1 MNKFY
6 ITTPIYYVTARP
18 HLGSLYS
25 TLFADV
31 LARWHKLNG
40 KKTFFLTGTDEHGQ
54 KIAQAA
60 QKAGMEPK
68 AFVDQF
74 IPAYQDTWKKFEID
88 YTYFVRTTDP
98 DHIRGAQA
106 FVQKLIDTGDIY
118 KAVYEGWYCTP
129 DETFV
134 THSQGSGQAH
144 KGEANSSSVRPEA
157 LEGQSGPACP
167 SCGRETVFVSE
178 STYFFKLSAYQDRL
192 LKFYK
197 DHPDFIVPK
206 ERANEVI
213 SFVESGLKDLSISR
227 TTVPW
232 GIPFPHDPEHTIY
245 VWTEALCNYIT
256 AIGYGNANKQDEFK
270 FWWPAD
276 VQVLGKDIVRF
287 HAVFWPAFLMAADLP
302 LPKQLLVHGW
312 IKVDE
317 QKMSKSLGNVV
328 DPMALYDAYGPEPLR
343 YYLLRQLPI
352 GQDGNFNIEEL
363 ETRITADL
371 ANDLGNLLNR
381 LVVLAAKNESMILHA
396 PKKWEG
402 AAELDLRDESLN
414 MVQEFED
421 YMKDFQFHHALGSLW
436 KFIHKINVYFHTQE
450 PWKVAAKDPKKF
462 AEILSATAHGLRLVA
477 ILLWPVMPKK
487 MERMLHSLG
496 VVFVPGQHTLED
508 VELGHW
514 GQTFMFTKIEN
525 LFEKIEKSDEKIEKS
540 EIDVLRAPSDFAK
553 ATPDRQDMVKDK
565 TDQTP
570 SARLASPSEL
580 GERSREGQTLDN
592 FIDITDLAKI
602 ELRVGTIIACETV
615 EKSDKL
621 LKMSVDLGELGVR
634 QILGGIRKHYQPEE
648 LIGRQGLFV
657 CNLKPRKML
666 GLESHGMMLIAQDA
680 NGKSQLMA
688 PAMGVPNGTRL
699 Q

>member
-31 LARWHKLNG
+31 LARWNTLNG

-74 IPAYQDTWKKFEID
+74 IPAYQETWKKFEID

-129 DETFV
+129 DETFITNV
-134 THSQGSGQAH
+134 
-144 KGEANSSSVRPEA
+144 SVRPEA
-157 LEGQSGPACP
+157 LEGQAAPLCP
-167 SCGRETVFVSE
+167 QCGRDTVFVSE
-178 STYFFKLSAYQDRL
+178 STYFFKLSKYQDRL
-192 LKFYK
+192 LKFYQ
-197 DHPDFIVPK
+197 DNPDFIVPR
-206 ERANEVI
+206 ERAHEVI

-256 AIGYGNANKQDEFK
+256 AIGYGNPNKQDEFNE
-270 FWWPAD
+270 WWPAD

-302 LPKQLLVHGW
+302 LPRQLLVHGW

-328 DPMALYDAYGPEPLR
+328 DPIALYDAYGPEPLR

-352 GQDGNFNIEEL
+352 NQDGNFSIHEL
-363 ETRITADL
+363 EQRITSDL

-381 LVVLAAKNESMILHA
+381 LVVLAAKNDSMILHA

-402 AAELDLRDESLN
+402 AQELDLRDESLN

-421 YMKDFQFHHALGSLW
+421 YMKDFQFHHALARLW
-436 KFIHKINVYFHTQE
+436 KFIHQVNVYFHTQE
-450 PWKVAAKDPKKF
+450 PWKVAAKDPKRF
-462 AEILSATAHGLRLVA
+462 GEILSATAHGLRVIA

-487 MERMLHSLG
+487 MEQMLQSLG
-496 VVFVPGQHTLED
+496 VSFVPGQQSLED

-525 LFEKIEKSDEKIEKS
+525 LFEKIEMKENKDTTVAQLSPDIAAEEK
-540 EIDVLRAPSDFAK
+540 
-553 ATPDRQDMVKDK
+553 
-565 TDQTP
+565 
-570 SARLASPSEL
+570 
-580 GERSREGQTLDN
+580 TLDN
-592 FIDITDLAKI
+592 FIDITDLIKVD
-602 ELRVGTIIACETV
+602 LRVGTIVACEIV

-634 QILGGIRKHYQPEE
+634 QILAGIRKHYQPEE

-657 CNLKPRKML
+657 CNLKPRKMA
-666 GLESHGMMLIAQDA
+666 GLESQGMMLIAQDA

-688 PAMGVPNGTRL
+688 PAAAVPNGTKL

>member
-6 ITTPIYYVTARP
+6 ITTPIYYVTAKP

-31 LARWHKLNG
+31 LTRWHKLKG
-40 KKTFFLTGTDEHGQ
+40 QQTFFLTGTDEHGQ
-54 KIAQAA
+54 KVAQAA

-68 AFVDQF
+68 VFVDQF
-74 IPAYQDTWKKFEID
+74 IPAYQEAWKKFEID
-88 YTYFVRTTDP
+88 YTHFVRTTDP
-98 DHIRGAQA
+98 EHIKGAQA

-118 KAVYEGWYCTP
+118 TAVYEGWYCVP
-129 DETFV
+129 DETFI
-134 THSQGSGQAH
+134 TEKSID
-144 KGEANSSSVRPEA
+144 SSSKAESPTELAEPE
-157 LEGQSGPACP
+157 GPDKQRRGPACP
-167 SCGRETVFVSE
+167 SCGRETVYLSE
-178 STYFFKLSAYQDRL
+178 MTYFFKLSAYQKRL
-192 LKFYK
+192 LDFYK
-197 DHPDFIVPK
+197 IHPDFIMPK
-206 ERANEVI
+206 ERANEVL

-256 AIGYGNANKQDEFK
+256 AIGYGDAAKQEEFK
-270 FWWPAD
+270 KWWPAD

-287 HAVFWPAFLMAADLP
+287 HAVFWPAFLMAAELP

-328 DPMALYDAYGPEPLR
+328 DPIALYDTYGADQLR
-343 YYLLRQLPI
+343 YYLMRQLPTN
-352 GQDGNFNIEEL
+352 QDGNFSIHEL
-363 ETRITADL
+363 EQRITSDL

-381 LVVLAAKNESMILHA
+381 LVVLAGKYDLMVLPA
-396 PKKWEG
+396 PTIWHHE
-402 AAELDLRDESLN
+402 AELELRDESLN
-414 MVQEFED
+414 MLQEYESFIG
-421 YMKDFQFHHALGSLW
+421 DFQFHLALARLW
-436 KFIHKINVYFHTQE
+436 KFIHAINVYFHTQA
-450 PWKVAAKDPKKF
+450 PWKLAATDPKRL
-462 AEILSATAHGLRLVA
+462 AEILSATAHSLRLVA

-487 MERMLHSLG
+487 MEQMLASLG
-496 VVFVPGQHTLED
+496 AAFTPGEHTLENL
-508 VELGHW
+508 EIGHW
-514 GQTFMFTKIEN
+514 GHTFMLNKIDN
-525 LFEKIEKSDEKIEKS
+525 LFEKIE
-540 EIDVLRAPSDFAK
+540 
-553 ATPDRQDMVKDK
+553 VKDNSEVPQSTRDERIK
-565 TDQTP
+565 NNTDQSSSMSPASGLSTVRP
-570 SARLASPSEL
+570 ELAREQDGAES
-580 GERSREGQTLDN
+580 N
-592 FIDITDLAKI
+592 FIDITDLTKI
-602 ELRVGTIIACETV
+602 ELRVGTILTCETI

-634 QILGGIRKHYQPEE
+634 QILGGIRKHYTPEE

-657 CNLKPRKML
+657 CNLKPRKMV

-688 PAMGVPNGTRL
+688 PVVAVPNGTRL

>member
-54 KIAQAA
+54 KISQAA

-88 YTYFVRTTDP
+88 YTYFVRTTGP

-134 THSQGSGQAH
+134 THSTSSQPSHKASADTAGQAH
-144 KGEANSSSVRPEA
+144 QGEGNSSSVRPEELRDKVA
-157 LEGQSGPACP
+157 PACP

-232 GIPFPHDPEHTIY
+232 GIPFPNDPEHTIY

-414 MVQEFED
+414 MVQEFEN
-421 YMKDFQFHHALGSLW
+421 YMKDFQFHQALGSLW
-436 KFIHKINVYFHTQE
+436 KFIHKINVY
-450 PWKVAAKDPKKF
+450 
-462 AEILSATAHGLRLVA
+462 LS
-477 ILLWPVMPKK
+477 
-487 MERMLHSLG
+487 
-496 VVFVPGQHTLED
+496 
-508 VELGHW
+508 
-514 GQTFMFTKIEN
+514 
-525 LFEKIEKSDEKIEKS
+525 
-540 EIDVLRAPSDFAK
+540 
-553 ATPDRQDMVKDK
+553 
-565 TDQTP
+565 
-570 SARLASPSEL
+570 
-580 GERSREGQTLDN
+580 
-592 FIDITDLAKI
+592 
-602 ELRVGTIIACETV
+602 
-615 EKSDKL
+615 
-621 LKMSVDLGELGVR
+621 
-634 QILGGIRKHYQPEE
+634 
-648 LIGRQGLFV
+648 
-657 CNLKPRKML
+657 
-666 GLESHGMMLIAQDA
+666 
-680 NGKSQLMA
+680 
-688 PAMGVPNGTRL
+688 PNGL
-699 Q
+699 CF

>member
-54 KIAQAA
+54 KISQAA

-74 IPAYQDTWKKFEID
+74 ILAYQDTWKKFEID

-134 THSQGSGQAH
+134 THI
-144 KGEANSSSVRPEA
+144 SVRPEELKDKVA
-157 LEGQSGPACP
+157 PACP

-381 LVVLAAKNESMILHA
+381 LVVLAAKNENMILHA

-402 AAELDLRDESLN
+402 APELDLRDESLN

-421 YMKDFQFHHALGSLW
+421 YMKDFQFHHALACLW

-450 PWKVAAKDPKKF
+450 PWKVAGKDPQQF

-496 VVFVPGQHTLED
+496 VVFVPGQHALED
-508 VELGHW
+508 VKLGHW

-540 EIDVLRAPSDFAK
+540 ETDVLRAP
-553 ATPDRQDMVKDK
+553 QDERLRAK
-565 TDQTP
+565 TDHTP
-570 SARLASPSEL
+570 SVRP
-580 GERSREGQTLDN
+580 EGLDGQSN
-592 FIDITDLAKI
+592 FIDITDLTKI
-602 ELRVGTIIACETV
+602 ELRVGTIVTCETV

-621 LKMSVDLGELGVR
+621 LKMSVDLGELGIR

-666 GLESHGMMLIAQDA
+666 GLDSYGMMLIAQDA

-688 PAMGVPNGTRL
+688 PAMAVPNGTRL

>member
-54 KIAQAA
+54 KISQAA

-74 IPAYQDTWKKFEID
+74 VPAYQETWKKFEID

-134 THSQGSGQAH
+134 THI
-144 KGEANSSSVRPEA
+144 SVRPV
-157 LEGQSGPACP
+157 EGAPAPACP

-178 STYFFKLSAYQDRL
+178 STYFFKLSAYQDKL

-270 FWWPAD
+270 FWWPGD

-402 AAELDLRDESLN
+402 AAELALRDESLN

-421 YMKDFQFHHALGSLW
+421 YMKDFQFHHALACLW

-450 PWKVAAKDPKKF
+450 PWKVAGKDPKKF

-487 MERMLHSLG
+487 MERMMHSLG

-514 GQTFMFTKIEN
+514 GHTFMFTKIEN
-525 LFEKIEKSDEKIEKS
+525 LFEKIEKSETE
-540 EIDVLRAPSDFAK
+540 
-553 ATPDRQDMVKDK
+553 
-565 TDQTP
+565 
-570 SARLASPSEL
+570 LASPSAS
-580 GERSREGQTLDN
+580 GEVSNGNLEAAKEAAGDNN
-592 FIDITDLAKI
+592 FIDITDLTKI
-602 ELRVGTIIACETV
+602 ELRVGTIVACETV

-666 GLESHGMMLIAQDA
+666 GLDSYGMMLIAQDE
-680 NGKSQLMA
+680 NGKSQLMD
-688 PAMGVPNGTRL
+688 PAMAVPNGTRL